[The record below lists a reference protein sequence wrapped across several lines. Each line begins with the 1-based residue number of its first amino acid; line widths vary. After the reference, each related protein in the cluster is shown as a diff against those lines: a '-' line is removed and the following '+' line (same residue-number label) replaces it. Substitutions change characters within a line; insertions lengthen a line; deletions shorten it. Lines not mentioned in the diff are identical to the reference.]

1 MSDALERY
9 RRLLKGPAYRSA
21 QLTAGRRPEEL
32 TESQREFAPYIA
44 ETAAREAKKNRRI
57 QPLKWIF
64 DLLQRGQY
72 MGVNLLSE
80 VTESIQNREPVGQ
93 AAQEALVGLWQGL
106 TGKRKGDFEEFLRE
120 VLPPETVEK
129 MERPILGEK
138 QRGKFLLGAA
148 PIDIAGLAGNIAL
161 DPLTYFDPL
170 KLVRVGGLASKAGR
184 SAAREAAT
192 DTTLVALKKMAS
204 FKNFDDLAKGFD
216 IQKFTRLWDT
226 APKEATEY
234 MVRNQPEM
242 ARVANE
248 VYKKAYKKALVT
260 PAETLRG
267 GLAKEIDDILAK
279 AQPDY
284 SKALQEATA
293 AGGQEAVERTK
304 EVWEKA
310 FMGPLREIRDKA
322 TGVPEVPS
330 RIIPGGATV
339 TPGGAGVSPKID
351 VAPAAL
357 TPGSQA
363 IPAAYEGAGTRA
375 WHFLGKEIPLP
386 DAQGPNV
393 VQRSIE
399 RFSDMIKATPA
410 GKTIGDAWWSWN
422 SQGVLGEIRRAVGIR
437 NPYEKMLRFRELES
451 RQLEANV
458 AIMAKNAFLAVDEF
472 DDETLQQV
480 FKALD
485 TAEVMKGGDPAF
497 DLIKALDDP
506 DFLAKADITGDPE
519 ELKRAWEQIHALQE
533 SYIGLMDEAV
543 ALGIA
548 DNHGYIENYLP
559 TQYKQPRGGKRQA
572 RIVRQGKTKGSASG
586 FMKKR
591 KQPHVLTVEQEKS
604 QIKALFPRIGDDIAE
619 KLIRQQNVGSFQAN
633 LRDLLVYR
641 AVAQAKLQGHV
652 NIVKAFKEFGV
663 PTDLAQGYLRG
674 QVRKSGGGLPAAGL
688 QQIEGKPFKGL
699 LFDSVT
705 AEILNRAVKSTSDYL
720 KPIKSLLGG
729 FTAWWKGVVT
739 MTTGFHMRN
748 HISNNITGFLKFGP
762 RWFQMRQYQAP
773 AMAGALYAL
782 HKADVRGIL
791 KEVGMS
797 EGMFMS
803 LLNRRIVKELADNAF
818 QRGVITHHTKAFDP
832 SFTAEQFGQGFLRR
846 GSFNPMSQ
854 ENLGFRGSRKIGDV
868 VENHPRFQSFLMDID
883 DVAKRTGGDATDSAL
898 DFASMEA
905 KKWFIDYCFD
915 EKTEIMFRRGWLKWH
930 EVTPQ
935 DESLAYNQE
944 TGKLEWTELADIH
957 INDYAGE
964 MYKIENKSMDALV
977 TPNHKWVKVGGK
989 QGGLRIKPKS
999 SLIETEDMGSVKLIV
1014 SAEYGGGNKTYS
1026 DEFIELVGWIL
1037 SEGTYPKHR
1046 AVRKDRPNGNGTR
1059 INHITLYQSESHNPQ
1074 YVKRIRMLAKHFADA
1089 GERFTESKYKMSNGV
1104 LQWYI
1109 GGDLSKRIRDLF
1121 PDKILTYEFV
1131 NTLTAKQAK
1140 LLMLTLCRADGTK
1153 KKYKSGGEHWEF
1165 TQKDHR
1171 FMAVFQHLAMLAGHR
1186 TVLREREDTM
1196 TCSILRKDNRLYT
1209 RGIIEETYYEGK
1221 IWCVTNKYHTL
1232 VARRNGRVYISGN
1245 SDLSDFER
1253 NILRGF
1259 IPFYSWL
1266 RHNIANQ
1273 MSGVLLYPELYS
1285 ILPKL
1290 EDAVKVE
1297 DPSYDET
1304 MIPDYMKQFG
1314 FFPVMGEDGK
1324 FTMFNPNIPIQDLNR
1339 IPIVFGDRAP
1349 IPSLNE
1355 LKDDLF
1361 ASAHPIVKTIVQM
1374 LPKKGYDMFYK
1385 RDLDYDADA
1394 PAALRFFVKTPRM
1407 LQWLDGFAKDIL
1419 NIDEGLGIHLSKDKK
1434 VKMNAKIVKVLNDN
1448 LPLIR
1453 VIDRTLL
1460 AANQIIPGF
1469 EEAATEAVGF
1479 YDTYD
1484 MSPPDKMER
1493 FFQLLSYYGGIKFKV
1508 TDIEENRARWKT
1520 DVINKAKEERFRERK
1535 REQTGESRELGYLK
1549 KRGEL
1554 LETYDFI
1561 F

>member
-1 MSDALERY
+1 MSDFLTRY
-9 RRLLKGPAYRSA
+9 RRLLKGPASRYA
-21 QLTAGRRPEEL
+21 QLISGQTPRQESGGL
-32 TESQREFAPYIA
+32 TESQQEFAPYIA
-44 ETAAREAKKNRRI
+44 ETAAQEAKKNRRI

-138 QRGKFLLGAA
+138 QRGKFILGAA

-184 SAAREAAT
+184 AAAREAAT

-322 TGVPEVPS
+322 MGVPEVPS

-357 TPGSQA
+357 APGSQA

-375 WHFLGKEIPLP
+375 WNLLGKEIPLP
-386 DAQGPNV
+386 DAQGLNV

-399 RFSDMIKATPA
+399 RFSDMVKATPA

-485 TAEVMKGGDPAF
+485 TAEIMKGGDPAF

-506 DFLAKADITGDPE
+506 DFLAKADITGDPA

-604 QIKALFPRIGDDIAE
+604 QIKALFPRIGDDVAE

-699 LFDSVT
+699 LFDSAT
-705 AEILNRAVKSTSDYL
+705 ADILNRAVKSTSDYL
-720 KPIKSLLGG
+720 KPVKRLLGG

-782 HKADVRGIL
+782 HKADVRGVL

-803 LLNRRIVKELADNAF
+803 LLNRRIGNKTVKELADNAF

-883 DVAKRTGGDATDSAL
+883 DVAKRTGGDVADSAL

-905 KKWFIDYCFD
+905 KKWFIDY
-915 EKTEIMFRRGWLKWH
+915 
-930 EVTPQ
+930 Q
-935 DESLAYNQE
+935 
-944 TGKLEWTELADIH
+944 
-957 INDYAGE
+957 
-964 MYKIENKSMDALV
+964 
-977 TPNHKWVKVGGK
+977 
-989 QGGLRIKPKS
+989 
-999 SLIETEDMGSVKLIV
+999 
-1014 SAEYGGGNKTYS
+1014 
-1026 DEFIELVGWIL
+1026 
-1037 SEGTYPKHR
+1037 
-1046 AVRKDRPNGNGTR
+1046 
-1059 INHITLYQSESHNPQ
+1059 
-1074 YVKRIRMLAKHFADA
+1074 
-1089 GERFTESKYKMSNGV
+1089 
-1104 LQWYI
+1104 
-1109 GGDLSKRIRDLF
+1109 
-1121 PDKILTYEFV
+1121 
-1131 NTLTAKQAK
+1131 
-1140 LLMLTLCRADGTK
+1140 
-1153 KKYKSGGEHWEF
+1153 
-1165 TQKDHR
+1165 
-1171 FMAVFQHLAMLAGHR
+1171 
-1186 TVLREREDTM
+1186 
-1196 TCSILRKDNRLYT
+1196 
-1209 RGIIEETYYEGK
+1209 
-1221 IWCVTNKYHTL
+1221 
-1232 VARRNGRVYISGN
+1232 
-1245 SDLSDFER
+1245 DLSDFEK
-1253 NILRGF
+1253 NVLRGF
-1259 IPFYSWL
+1259 IPFYTWL
-1266 RHNIANQ
+1266 RKNIANQ